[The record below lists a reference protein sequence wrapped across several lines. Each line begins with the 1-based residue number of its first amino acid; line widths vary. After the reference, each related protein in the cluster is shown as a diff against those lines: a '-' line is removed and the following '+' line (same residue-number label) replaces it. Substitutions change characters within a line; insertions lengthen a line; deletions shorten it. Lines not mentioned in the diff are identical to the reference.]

1 MGRTPMHSNTS
12 SQRRN
17 TCGYQTHLKQRLL
30 KDCFRKCFQYTWCRL
45 YLNVRTDP
53 PHTIEQTNNIV
64 DWMALGL
71 VTDWWRILSATA
83 AASASNNNSAS
94 TSSFDI
100 SGWFSAYSVCTKLYG
115 RNSSYLLSQVVDL
128 LCFSPRSFQP
138 SHVRHRY
145 TTKDTPRMQ
154 CKRWRRTPRQTLGD
168 VRVLGSVSSPLLI
181 IIIIL
186 LLRGMRW
193 MLQMGE
199 ERCLWLL
206 PRQRIQCML
215 SSSSVHIYIPFRRR
229 CAQVYVYLSMNA
241 RCIDAFIAHGAETTD
256 ISTHSFCTHNIYGVK
271 HIIYIY
277 NIYIYIYI
285 YIHTHNQGF
294 YVRKNCWKRPNI
306 FGNISPLA
314 MGYVQ
319 KFYFRV

>member
-30 KDCFRKCFQYTWCRL
+30 KDCFRKCFQYTRCRL
-45 YLNVRTDP
+45 YLNVIGPTLHA
-53 PHTIEQTNNIV
+53 HTIEQTNNIV

-71 VTDWWRILSATA
+71 LTDWWRILSATA

-154 CKRWRRTPRQTLGD
+154 CKRWRRTPRKTLGD

-193 MLQMGE
+193 MLQLGE
-199 ERCLWLL
+199 ESCLWLL
-206 PRQRIQCML
+206 PRQRIQYML
-215 SSSSVHIYIPFRRR
+215 PSSSIHRDTSLSVGAARRYTYT
-229 CAQVYVYLSMNA
+229 CQWMP
-241 RCIDAFIAHGAETTD
+241 
-256 ISTHSFCTHNIYGVK
+256 GV
-271 HIIYIY
+271 
-277 NIYIYIYI
+277 
-285 YIHTHNQGF
+285 
-294 YVRKNCWKRPNI
+294 
-306 FGNISPLA
+306 
-314 MGYVQ
+314 
-319 KFYFRV
+319 